1 MARISRQIAIGKV
14 KVGGGAPI
22 TVQSMTKTDTRD
34 IPATVAEIKRLEAAG
49 CDIVRL
55 AVPDMEAAKSLGE
68 IKKQVNIPIVSDI
81 HFDYRLALEAIR
93 QGVDGMRINP
103 GNIGSK
109 ARIKA
114 VVDAVKERGIPIRIG
129 VNSGSLEKDILRKHG
144 NPTAEALA
152 ESAFRHVEILEGLD
166 FRDIKISV
174 KLTDVMKMIRAYRII
189 AERTDYPLHLGVTEA
204 GTIKMGTIKSSV
216 GIGTL
221 LAEGI
226 GDTIRVSLTGDPV
239 EEVYVGIDILRSLGL
254 RKNGI
259 ELISCPGCGRLEID
273 LMKLVKDVEDKISE
287 IELPRPIKVAIL
299 GCVVNGPGE
308 ASEADIGIAALYA
321 NLVPDRVLAER
332 IFSKVKTEYELTR
345 VKILEVTG
353 HKELME
359 NEPVVRRSIDLRNPY
374 VDPLNYIQVEM
385 LRRLRA
391 LSETDSVEGAALRDV
406 IVVTINGIASG
417 LRNTG

>member
-1 MARISRQIAIGKV
+1 MERHSRQIELGGV
-14 KVGGGAPI
+14 KIGGGAPI

-34 IPATVAEIKRLEAAG
+34 IAGTVAQIKSLEKAG

-68 IKKQVNIPIVSDI
+68 IKKQTNIPIVSDI
-81 HFDYRLALEAIR
+81 HFDYKLALEAVK

-103 GNIGSK
+103 GNIGAK
-109 ARIKA
+109 YRIKA

-129 VNSGSLEKDILRKHG
+129 VNSGSLEKDILNKHG
-144 NPTAEALA
+144 SPTPEALA
-152 ESAFRHVEILEGLD
+152 ESAFRHVEILEDLD

-174 KLTDVMKMIRAYRII
+174 KSTDVKKMIASYRFL
-189 AERTDYPLHLGVTEA
+189 AERCDYPLHLGVTEA
-204 GTIKMGTIKSSV
+204 GTYEMGTIKSSI

-239 EEVYVGIDILRSLGL
+239 DEIVVGFNILRSLGL
-254 RKNGI
+254 RRNGI

-273 LMKLVKDVEDKISE
+273 LMKLVKDVEERIVG

-308 ASEADIGIAALYA
+308 ASEADIGIAGGRGKGMLYKDGK
-321 NLVPDRVLAER
+321 LVRSFKEHQIVD
-332 IFSKVKTEYELTR
+332 EL
-345 VKILEVTG
+345 V
-353 HKELME
+353 KEL
-359 NEPVVRRSIDLRNPY
+359 
-374 VDPLNYIQVEM
+374 
-385 LRRLRA
+385 
-391 LSETDSVEGAALRDV
+391 ETFV
-406 IVVTINGIASG
+406 
-417 LRNTG
+417 

>member
-1 MARISRQIAIGKV
+1 MGRISRQINIGKV
-14 KVGGGAPI
+14 KVGGGAPV

-34 IPATVAEIKRLEAAG
+34 VRATVAEIKKLEKAG

-55 AVPDMEAAKSLGE
+55 AVPDMEAAQSLGK
-68 IKKQVNIPIVSDI
+68 IKKEADIPIVSDI
-81 HFDYRLALEAIR
+81 HFDYRLALEAIK

-114 VVDAVKERGIPIRIG
+114 VVDAVKERGIPLRIG
-129 VNSGSLEKDILRKHG
+129 VNSGSLEKEILRRYG
-144 NPTAEALA
+144 SPTAEALA
-152 ESAFRHVEILEGLD
+152 ESAFRHVRILEDLD

-174 KLTDVMKMIRAYRII
+174 KSTNVMKMIEAYRII
-189 AERTDYPLHLGVTEA
+189 AEKTDYPLHLGVTEA
-204 GTIKMGTIKSSV
+204 GTIKMGTIKSAI

-239 EEVYVGIDILRSLGL
+239 EEIYVGIDILKSLGI

-273 LMKLVKDVEDKISE
+273 LMKLVKDVESRISKID
-287 IELPRPIKVAIL
+287 LPRPIKVAIL

-308 ASEADIGIAALYA
+308 ASEADIGIAGGRGKGMLYKDGK
-321 NLVPDRVLAER
+321 LVKSFKEER
-332 IFSKVKTEYELTR
+332 LVDEL
-345 VKILEVTG
+345 
-353 HKELME
+353 
-359 NEPVVRRSIDLRNPY
+359 
-374 VDPLNYIQVEM
+374 VEEIEKFTV
-385 LRRLRA
+385 
-391 LSETDSVEGAALRDV
+391 SQ
-406 IVVTINGIASG
+406 
-417 LRNTG
+417 

>member
-1 MARISRQIAIGKV
+1 MRRQSRQITLGNV

-34 IPATVAEIKRLEAAG
+34 IPATVSEIKRLEKAG

-55 AVPDMEAAKSLGE
+55 AVPDMEAARSLGE
-68 IKKQVNIPIVSDI
+68 IKKRVNIPIVSDI
-81 HFDYRLALEAIR
+81 HFDYRLALEAVK

-114 VVDAVKERGIPIRIG
+114 VVDAVKEKGIPIRIG
-129 VNSGSLEKDILRKHG
+129 VNSGSLEKDILKRYG
-144 NPTAEALA
+144 SPTPEALA
-152 ESAFRHVEILEGLD
+152 ESAFRHVRILEDLD

-174 KLTDVMKMIRAYRII
+174 KSTDVMRMIEAYRII

-204 GTIKMGTIKSSV
+204 GTVKMGTIKSAV

-239 EEVYVGIDILRSLGL
+239 EEVYVGIGILRSLGI

-259 ELISCPGCGRLEID
+259 EIISCPGCGRLEID
-273 LMKLVKDVEDKISE
+273 LMRLVRDVEDRIGG

-308 ASEADIGIAALYA
+308 ASEADIGIAGGRGKGMLYRDGK
-321 NLVPDRVLAER
+321 LVRSFRE
-332 IFSKVKTEYELTR
+332 EEL
-345 VKILEVTG
+345 VDQL
-353 HKELME
+353 
-359 NEPVVRRSIDLRNPY
+359 VREIEGFAVNRS
-374 VDPLNYIQVEM
+374 
-385 LRRLRA
+385 
-391 LSETDSVEGAALRDV
+391 
-406 IVVTINGIASG
+406 
-417 LRNTG
+417 